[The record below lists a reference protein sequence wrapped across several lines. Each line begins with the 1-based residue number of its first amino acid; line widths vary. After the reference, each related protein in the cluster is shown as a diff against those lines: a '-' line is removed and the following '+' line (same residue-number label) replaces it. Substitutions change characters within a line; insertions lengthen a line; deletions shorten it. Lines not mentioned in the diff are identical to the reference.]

1 MNFIKYIGFKNIFL
15 ALVEKEKQFYAFAMK
30 TDKIKLDAEQKTE
43 TAYGL
48 YFTPVGQF
56 TTEIK
61 CNVIIP
67 AQVENKDNTLFHLI
81 ALDNEKEYDK
91 LVSMLEVIL

>member
-15 ALVEKEKQFYAFAMK
+15 ALVEKEKKFYAFVMK

-61 CNVIIP
+61 CNVIII
-67 AQVENKDNTLFHLI
+67 KCLYLLI
-81 ALDNEKEYDK
+81 LYDIMK
-91 LVSMLEVIL
+91 IFFSLKYISFFF